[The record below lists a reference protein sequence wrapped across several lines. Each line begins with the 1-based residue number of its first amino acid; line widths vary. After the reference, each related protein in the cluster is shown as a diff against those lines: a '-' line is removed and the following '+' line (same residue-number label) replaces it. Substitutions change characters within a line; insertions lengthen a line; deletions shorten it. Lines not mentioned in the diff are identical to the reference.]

1 MRAAAPAARM
11 LYFLLLVS
19 ALLIA
24 LNYSIRRHF
33 NRLLPDFRI
42 ISVHGPLQLRRY
54 PKLTVAEVRV
64 TGGTSLA
71 LRSGRQLL
79 DKYFRDEGISRFA
92 LPILAEKIDSADSIW
107 SMAAVQH
114 MHTHQHAAQTAHR
127 PHTAHGTGM
136 HMHCTWHCTCTAHG
150 TALHCG
156 RSTIHCMP
164 TMGAMGTCTALW
176 RSCLRYPSP
185 RPPSAPATPDPT
197 PKAET
202 SRPLPRFSR
211 WTWRQRPPQ
220 RTRPS
225 SSRSCP
231 RTAPSLATS
240 TGPLARSK
248 WLVGPQLNSLASWG
262 WLFAPTGRAAAPS
275 GPAAQ
280 AGKPH
285 RAQRDAAEG
294 AAVSPDSRSPD
305 SASDRA
311 ARSKVPHV
319 LDRPVS
325 PDEMLARQKSEMLP
339 LVNELCGELGSSKLS
354 TAAGSKCP
362 RWQCPRSALAPSQGA
377 PGGSG

>member
-1 MRAAAPAARM
+1 MRARCPLPAARM
-11 LYFLLLVS
+11 LYVLLFVS

-107 SMAAVQH
+107 SMSAVRR
-114 MHTHQHAAQTAHR
+114 MHTHRHAAHTA
-127 PHTAHGTGM
+127 PTAPTAHGTGM

-150 TALHCG
+150 TAL
-156 RSTIHCMP
+156 
-164 TMGAMGTCTALW
+164 W

-185 RPPSAPATPDPT
+185 RPPSASATPNPT

-202 SRPLPRFSR
+202 SRPLPRFCR
-211 WTWRQRPPQ
+211 WTWRQRPPR

-231 RTAPSLATS
+231 RTAPSHASS

-248 WLVGPQLNSLASWG
+248 W
-262 WLFAPTGRAAAPS
+262 FGRAAAQFPGLLGLALRAHRPRCCALGTS
-275 GPAAQ
+275 RTGRKAAQ
-280 AGKPH
+280 GPKGRSGGCGREPRLEVAGF
-285 RAQRDAAEG
+285 RR
-294 AAVSPDSRSPD
+294 
-305 SASDRA
+305 
-311 ARSKVPHV
+311 
-319 LDRPVS
+319 
-325 PDEMLARQKSEMLP
+325 
-339 LVNELCGELGSSKLS
+339 
-354 TAAGSKCP
+354 
-362 RWQCPRSALAPSQGA
+362 
-377 PGGSG
+377 